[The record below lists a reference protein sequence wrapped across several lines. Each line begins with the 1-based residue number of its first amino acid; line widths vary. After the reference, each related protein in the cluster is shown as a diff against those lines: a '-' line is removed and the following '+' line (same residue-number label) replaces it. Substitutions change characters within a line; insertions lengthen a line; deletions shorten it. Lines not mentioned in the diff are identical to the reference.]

1 MASSSP
7 KIDPAEAASAF
18 LRSQAALAQERID
31 LQRFNDEIAH
41 LKEAKGQAAVEERIQ
56 QEQRKWRDADI
67 ALSEKIKEKVRVAFV
82 LCREERLS
90 SSESGFETTFV
101 QEWKIE

>member
-18 LRSQAALAQERID
+18 LKSQAALAQERID

-67 ALSEKIKEKVRVAFV
+67 HQEKPPSLKKA
-82 LCREERLS
+82 S
-90 SSESGFETTFV
+90 
-101 QEWKIE
+101 IEHDKAIFLIVDPTYH